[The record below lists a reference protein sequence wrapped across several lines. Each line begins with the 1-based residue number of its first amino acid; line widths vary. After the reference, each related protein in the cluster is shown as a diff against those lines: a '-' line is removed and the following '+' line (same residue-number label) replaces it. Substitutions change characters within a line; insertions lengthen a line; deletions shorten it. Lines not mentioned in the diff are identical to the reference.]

1 MRWRSASE
9 TCGMA
14 NGFWRRVLLLCSNLR
29 EQLPGIERAGDGPG
43 LCRRAA
49 RMVRRL
55 AVKNFANRAHPP
67 IFQRVAHT
75 LQDGKRP
82 ARIARQ
88 PVDPE
93 TERSKQPAP
102 DRPLMIT
109 AVALEHAS
117 AIMGMVRRI
126 VRRQRAQSERG
137 EEVMPADP
145 QDLGLIVTGERA
157 VR

>member
-29 EQLPGIERAGDGPG
+29 EQLPGMERAGDGPG

-49 RMVRRL
+49 RMVGRL
-55 AVKNFANRAHPP
+55 AVENFANRAHPL
-67 IFQRVAHT
+67 IFQRVAPT
-75 LQDGKRP
+75 LQDGMRR
-82 ARIARQ
+82 ARIARH
-88 PVDPE
+88 PCHRE

-102 DRPLMIT
+102 DRPLVIA

-126 VRRQRAQSERG
+126 VRRQRAQSECG

-145 QDLGLIVTGERA
+145 HDLGLIVSRERA
-157 VR
+157 VG